1 MCHGLFNI
9 FQSHNNNHIS
19 QSLFHFVTLW
29 FHCRRSSWINS
40 ATIHCTCQ
48 LYLSHKQEI
57 FTENA
62 GILLENP
69 MTSKGALN
77 HEPTINIDLIV
88 PLRRLKEGLPPAEI
102 AVKINAWPGV
112 ILKVQLSKESQ
123 VDLIKKTCLAFPQLR
138 PWETILLKWSKLLLF
153 GNIEVK

>member
-1 MCHGLFNI
+1 
-9 FQSHNNNHIS
+9 
-19 QSLFHFVTLW
+19 
-29 FHCRRSSWINS
+29 
-40 ATIHCTCQ
+40 
-48 LYLSHKQEI
+48 
-57 FTENA
+57 
-62 GILLENP
+62 

-123 VDLIKKTCLAFPQLR
+123 VDNLLSFSLAATL
-138 PWETILLKWSKLLLF
+138 
-153 GNIEVK
+153 GNNIVKMVKIVIVC